1 MSHQLQEVP
10 PPAQASRPGLRV
22 VSAPSSAPRPLPRR
36 SVLTLLLTVLGTF
49 MVVTCGIEAWCRWT
63 LSRPTLF
70 ELAHAAGLLG
80 APSLVFEPGK
90 GFGQAMGYLG
100 GGLIF
105 LTLGYPIRKHLFRS
119 SSFGSLKTWLDVH
132 IFFGITGTATIT
144 LHTAG
149 HMRGIVAVCYFAT
162 LMAFTSGVI
171 GRFLYVHLPRK
182 VSGHEQELSEMKSDL
197 ESLATELERCL
208 AELGVHWEAK
218 EAKDAGASGL
228 VHDLRGL
235 LAQRR
240 GTRRSL
246 RALRRR
252 LRGIPGVDRL
262 TRLRLEHLASRALR
276 KRLEVRSYSMV
287 RHLFGSWHKFHL
299 PFTYTLFGILALH
312 VTVAILFYVE
322 N

>member
-1 MSHQLQEVP
+1 
-10 PPAQASRPGLRV
+10 LR
-22 VSAPSSAPRPLPRR
+22 LC
-36 SVLTLLLTVLGTF
+36 LTVLGSVL
-49 MVVTCGIEAWCRWT
+49 VVACGLEAWCRWT

-70 ELAHAAGLLG
+70 ELAHDAGLMS

-105 LTLGYPIRKHLFRS
+105 LTLGYPIRKHLLRS
-119 SSFGSLKTWLDVH
+119 SRFGSLKTWLDIH
-132 IFFGITGTATIT
+132 IFFGFTGTAIVT

-162 LMAFTSGVI
+162 LMAFSSGVI
-171 GRFLYVHLPRK
+171 GRFFYVHLPRK
-182 VSGHEQELSEMKSDL
+182 VSGREQELAEIQRDL
-197 ESLATELERCL
+197 ESVASELEEGL
-208 AELGVHWEAK
+208 GELGIVWSNKNAN
-218 EAKDAGASGL
+218 DSGSSGL
-228 VHDLRGL
+228 AGDLREL

-240 GTRRSL
+240 GARRSL

-252 LRGIPGVDRL
+252 LRRIPGL
-262 TRLRLEHLASRALR
+262 TRRDRRRLLLLASRALR
-276 KRLEVRSYSMV
+276 KRIEVRSYSMV